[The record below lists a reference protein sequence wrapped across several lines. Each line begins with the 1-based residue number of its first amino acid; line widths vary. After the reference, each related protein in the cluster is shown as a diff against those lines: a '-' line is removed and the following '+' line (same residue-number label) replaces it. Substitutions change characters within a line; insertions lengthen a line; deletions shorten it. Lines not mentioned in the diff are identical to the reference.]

1 MYFTNCNTI
10 DEAKNQFRKL
20 CLILHPDKGGKA
32 SEFIAM
38 RAEFKA
44 FKPRERKEN
53 EPEFNADAFY
63 NLVQKFENFEG
74 LIINFVGSFIWLEGE
89 TKKHKDS
96 LKTIKLEGFKPLF
109 YAKLKKAWF
118 YSPLEYKK
126 KGGKVIDLNTIKN
139 KYGCT
144 TFQAKQTFKIN

>member
-44 FKPRERKEN
+44 FKPSQKKEN

-63 NLVQKFENFEG
+63 NLVQKFEGFEG
-74 LIINFVGSFIWLEGE
+74 LIINFVGSFIWLEGN
-89 TKKHKDS
+89 TMQHKDA
-96 LKTIKLEGFKPLF
+96 LKQIKLDGFKPLF
-109 YAKLKKAWF
+109 WAKLKKAWF

-126 KGGKVIDLNTIKN
+126 KSGKVVELSEIKSR
-139 KYGCT
+139 YGCT
-144 TFQAKQTFKIN
+144 TFNAKKTFKIN